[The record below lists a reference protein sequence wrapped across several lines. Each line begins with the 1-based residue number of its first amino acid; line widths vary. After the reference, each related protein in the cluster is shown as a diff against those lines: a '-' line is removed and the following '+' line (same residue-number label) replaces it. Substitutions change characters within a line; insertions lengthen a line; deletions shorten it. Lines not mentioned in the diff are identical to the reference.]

1 MADASD
7 KVAENV
13 AGKYYVDTNCSACM
27 VCCDTAPDNFKMTDD
42 EEHAFVCKQPD
53 GGDEEALCEEAMEGC
68 PEETIGDDGA

>member
-1 MADASD
+1 MADSSD

-13 AGKYYVDTNCSACM
+13 PGKYYVDANCSACM

-42 EEHAFVCKQPD
+42 EEHAYVCKQPANA
-53 GGDEEALCEEAMEGC
+53 DEEALCEEAMESC